1 MYGKSSS
8 EPPNWSVHAE
18 FTIHH
23 GGPEDPANP
32 PETRTERDDNG
43 VRMTYTWT
51 SQPSSTWATHSNH
64 PQFTRSGNA
73 PSESGRPG
81 TYEFQRGNLLFSSST
96 PLRRPRDFHDAIR
109 AQNPAR
115 LGVPDS
121 GYNSELLSPSSFLSS
136 VLPRR
141 IVQPYNRKCR
151 STCSIVLSTGF
162 NEECDP
168 PNGNQNAQRAHS
180 LRCQTPTS
188 RLEPKDFRYYGCG
201 DPWCY
206 HSRSGGEAASFSLVQ
221 GTAED
226 SSMKTPSR
234 TSTFTTSKTP
244 TKSPV
249 LQRVKMKDASVQTLE
264 MVDKCTSPF
273 LRSSSFV
280 FGKGEEDEKKENKNG
295 KRRVTSR
302 RRTEP
307 VFQRTHSPSSFTPD
321 SLESQQ
327 VGKYDGSWAMRLKS
341 HSEEQ
346 EIKLSTC
353 KCKYLLYAGV

>member
-18 FTIHH
+18 FTILHE
-23 GGPEDPANP
+23 GVNDPINP

-51 SQPSSTWATHSNH
+51 SQPSNTWATHSNH
-64 PQFTRSGNA
+64 PPSTSSLRSTNKSA
-73 PSESGRPG
+73 EPVKPG

-96 PLRRPRDFHDAIR
+96 PLRRPRDFQEAIK
-109 AQNPAR
+109 ALNPSR

-136 VLPRR
+136 TLPRR
-141 IVQPYNRKCR
+141 TVQPYNRKCK
-151 STCSIVLSTGF
+151 STCSIVLSTAF
-162 NEECDP
+162 NEQNEEG
-168 PNGNQNAQRAHS
+168 NENQNGQSCSRAQS
-180 LRCQTPTS
+180 LRCQTPTA
-188 RLEPKDFRYYGCG
+188 RLEPRDFKYYGCG

-206 HSRSGGEAASFSLVQ
+206 HSKTGEEMLFSPVPE
-221 GTAED
+221 TIES

-234 TSTFTTSKTP
+234 TSTYTTNKTP
-244 TKSPV
+244 TKGFILP
-249 LQRVKMKDASVQTLE
+249 RVKMKDASVQTAE

-273 LRSSSFV
+273 LRSSSFI
-280 FGKGEEDEKKENKNG
+280 FGKEVLNERTESG
-295 KRRVTSR
+295 KRRVSSR

-307 VFQRTHSPSSFTPD
+307 VFQRTHSPSSYTPD

-327 VGKYDGSWAMRLKS
+327 VGESFQL
-341 HSEEQ
+341 
-346 EIKLSTC
+346 I
-353 KCKYLLYAGV
+353 V